1 MRVLHFPARA
11 FALLLGVIAARTA
24 PLFVE
29 DCGCAWQQEY
39 MSMHAAIK
47 LGRRA
52 QRYTAVSYH
61 DMGEIQAPRKMHTVR
76 LLCLM
81 CL

>member
-1 MRVLHFPARA
+1 MPVLHFSARA
-11 FALLLGVIAARTA
+11 FALLLGMIAARTA

-29 DCGCAWQQEY
+29 DCGCTWQQEY
-39 MSMHAAIK
+39 MSMHAATK

-61 DMGEIQAPRKMHTVR
+61 DTGEIQAPRKVHIMQ
-76 LLCLM
+76 LLGLVCL
-81 CL
+81 